1 MPTTTL
7 VLSAELRSF
16 FDREGYL
23 SIPAITVPAEIAWI
37 RIRLERLFA
46 ERAGWTDGD
55 LFDFAGTDEPDLA
68 ERQPQLLSP
77 SKYDPALADTLFRA
91 NALALARHLL
101 GPEAELVFE
110 HAMLKPV
117 GVATP
122 TPWHQDQAF
131 YRAMTRYR
139 SLTIWMPLQ
148 DTPDEAGCLRF
159 IPGSHRDRLLRHR
172 SIGDDPRKHGLEAI
186 DVDET
191 GIVSCPLA
199 AGGATV
205 HHYLTL
211 HSAGPNLAETPRL
224 AYALAFGVRSTLPVV
239 WVDYPWNAEKQTARD
254 ERERVA
260 MRDSF
265 SAKRIM
271 RTTLHLRRHAMRT
284 CGVVIHSASVAARH
298 RRAAQWLGAFG
309 GALWVSYQLLA
320 ETEWGGVAL
329 FFGST
334 WGIPGALWLTAAIFD
349 WRQSRSEPA

>member
-1 MPTTTL
+1 MSTSTL
-7 VLSAELRSF
+7 ALTPELRAF

-23 SIPAITVPAEIAWI
+23 SIPAITTVEEVAWI
-37 RIRLERLFA
+37 RERLERLLA
-46 ERAGWTDGD
+46 GRAGWEHGD
-55 LFDFAGTDEPDLA
+55 LFDFAGTDDPDLA

-77 SKYDPALADTLFRA
+77 SKYDPALAGTLFRA

-101 GPEAELVFE
+101 GPRAELVFE

-117 GVATP
+117 GAATP

-139 SLTIWMPLQ
+139 SLTVWMPLQ

-159 IPGSHRDRLLRHR
+159 IRGSHRTQLLRHR

-186 DVDET
+186 DVNET
-191 GIVSCPLA
+191 GTVICPLP

-211 HSAGPNLAETPRL
+211 HSAGPNLVGQPRL

-239 WVDYPWNAEKQTARD
+239 WVDYPWNTEKQTARD
-254 ERERVA
+254 ERERLA
-260 MRDSF
+260 MRAGLSV
-265 SAKRIM
+265 KGMM
-271 RTTLHLRRHAMRT
+271 RTALHLRRRAVRA
-284 CGVVIHSASVAARH
+284 CGAVVRSAVHAARH
-298 RRAAQWLGAFG
+298 RRAAQWLGALG
-309 GALWVSYQLLA
+309 GGLWISYQLLA

-334 WGIPGALWLTAAIFD
+334 WGIPGVLWLTAAIFD
-349 WRQSRSEPA
+349 WRESRSEPA

>member
-1 MPTTTL
+1 MTTCTLELPT
-7 VLSAELRSF
+7 ELRSF

-23 SIPAITVPAEIAWI
+23 SIPAITTAEEVAWI
-37 RIRLERLFA
+37 RERLERLFA
-46 ERAGWTDGD
+46 ERAGWEGGD
-55 LFDFAGTDEPDLA
+55 MFDFAGTDEPELT

-77 SKYDPALADTLFRA
+77 SKYDPALAGTLFRA
-91 NALALARHLL
+91 NATALARHLL
-101 GPEAELVFE
+101 GPDAELVFE

-148 DTPDEAGCLRF
+148 ETPDEAGCLRF
-159 IPGSHRDRLLRHR
+159 IPGSHRDRLLQHR
-172 SIGDDPRKHGLEAI
+172 SIGDDPRKHGLEAV

-191 GIVSCPLA
+191 GIVSCPLP

-211 HSAGPNLAETPRL
+211 HSAGPNLVRKPRL
-224 AYALAFGVRSTLPVV
+224 AYALAFGIRSALPVV

-254 ERERVA
+254 ERERLA
-260 MRDSF
+260 MRS
-265 SAKRIM
+265 SLSPKGVV
-271 RTTLHLRRHAMRT
+271 RTALHLRRRAVRACGAVIRMAMGAT
-284 CGVVIHSASVAARH
+284 RH
-298 RRAAQWLGAFG
+298 RRAAQWLSMLG
-309 GALWVSYQLLA
+309 GGLWVSYQLLA

-349 WRQSRSEPA
+349 WRDSRSEPA